1 MNIFATLVLLRY
13 AVQFDRF
20 IVVVVRGLVTAL
32 FGRLLMDRD
41 VAAAQDSGAKRYSV
55 ISSNRMNTVLTYTN
69 SESEK
74 YTYKQDKFP
83 HHWRGRI
90 CVNQNI

>member
-32 FGRLLMDRD
+32 LRRLLMDRD

-55 ISSNRMNTVLTYTN
+55 ISSNRMNTVFTYTN

-74 YTYKQDKFP
+74 YTYKQD
-83 HHWRGRI
+83 WRGRI